1 MVNPT
6 LISLSENELNSDILT
21 GMDMKFTRRELIKSS
36 MAGTLSAGLLLPSL
50 QASAASKKVYKYGA
64 NSLDWYPAKSG
75 SPNAPIVIFVHG
87 GAWALGNR
95 GQVGAKARH
104 FTSQGYNFASVSYT
118 LFPAANAQTQALQVG
133 EAVNWAHANA
143 ARLGGDKNRIALMGH
158 SAGCHLSSL
167 ATLTGAAQPVKAL
180 ICNDT
185 RAYDL
190 PFLAKMSGGAL
201 PALYAPA
208 FRRRKTW
215 GAWSPISY
223 TGLKQQPPTL
233 VAWSGGRGRD
243 KVSKRFANALERDGT
258 EVHRYDGK
266 RRYNH
271 ISINSRMGSERG
283 KLTNAVD
290 TFLADVLNRQT

>member
-1 MVNPT
+1 MA
-6 LISLSENELNSDILT
+6 
-21 GMDMKFTRRELIKSS
+21 MKITRREILKSTV
-36 MAGTLSAGLLLPSL
+36 AGSLSAGLLLPST
-50 QASAASKKVYKYGA
+50 QVQAASKRVYDYGS
-64 NSLDWYPAKSG
+64 NNLDWYPARSG
-75 SPNAPIVIFVHG
+75 AGNSPILIFAHG

-104 FTSQGYNFASVSYT
+104 FTEQGYNFASVSYT
-118 LFPAANAQTQALQVG
+118 LFPRANAQTQALQVG
-133 EAVNWAHANA
+133 EAVNWIHANA
-143 ARLGGDKNRIALMGH
+143 GRLGGDPNRIALMGH

-167 ATLTGAAQPVKAL
+167 ATLTGAAHPVKAL

-190 PFLAKMSGGAL
+190 PFLAKVSGGSL

-208 FRRRKTW
+208 FRRKKMW
-215 GAWSPISY
+215 DAWSPISY

-233 VAWSGGRGRD
+233 VAWSGGHGRD
-243 KVSKRFANALERDGT
+243 KVSKRFADALERDGT

-271 ISINSRMGSERG
+271 LSINSRMGSENG
-283 KLTNAVD
+283 KLTGAVE
-290 TFLADVLNRQT
+290 TFLSDVLNRQT

>member
-1 MVNPT
+1 MN
-6 LISLSENELNSDILT
+6 
-21 GMDMKFTRRELIKSS
+21 FTRREIMRGSL
-36 MAGTLSAGLLLPSL
+36 AGSLSAGFILPST
-50 QASAASKKVYKYGA
+50 QAHAASKYVLDYGS
-64 NSLDWYPAKSG
+64 NKLDWYPAKSNAK
-75 SPNAPIVIFVHG
+75 NAPILIFAHG

-104 FTSQGYNFASVSYT
+104 FTRNGYNFASVSYT
-118 LFPAANAQTQALQVG
+118 LFPAANAQTQALQIG
-133 EAVNWAHANA
+133 EAVNWIRANA
-143 ARLGGDKNRIALMGH
+143 ENLGGDANRIALMGH

-167 ATLTGAAQPVKAL
+167 ATLTGAAHPVKAL

-190 PFLAKMSGGAL
+190 PFLAKVSGGSL

-208 FRRRKTW
+208 FRRRKMW
-215 GAWSPISY
+215 DAWSPISY

-233 VAWSGGRGRD
+233 VAWSGGHGRD
-243 KVSKRFANALERDGT
+243 KVSKRFADALERDGT

-271 ISINSRMGSERG
+271 ISINSRMGSENG
-283 KLTNAVD
+283 KLTGAVE
-290 TFLADVLNRQT
+290 TFLSDVLNRS

>member
-1 MVNPT
+1 
-6 LISLSENELNSDILT
+6 
-21 GMDMKFTRRELIKSS
+21 MKITRREILKNT
-36 MAGTLSAGLLLPSL
+36 MLGTMSASLVLPSL
-50 QASAASKKVYKYGA
+50 NAYAGTKQVFDYGS
-64 NSLDWYPAKSG
+64 NQLDWYPAENNAS
-75 SPNAPIVIFVHG
+75 NAPILIFAHG

-104 FTSQGYNFASVSYT
+104 FTKSGYNFASVSYT

-133 EAVNWAHANA
+133 EAVNWVHANA
-143 ARLGGDKNRIALMGH
+143 TRLNADPNRIALLGH

-167 ATLTGAAQPVKAL
+167 ATLTGAAAPVKAL

-190 PFLAKMSGGAL
+190 PFLAKVSGGSL

-208 FRRRKTW
+208 FRRRKMW
-215 GAWSPISY
+215 DAWSPISY

-243 KVSKRFANALERDGT
+243 KVSKRFADALERDGT

-290 TFLADVLNRQT
+290 TFLADVLNRSA

>member
-1 MVNPT
+1 MA
-6 LISLSENELNSDILT
+6 
-21 GMDMKFTRRELIKSS
+21 MKITRREILKSTV
-36 MAGTLSAGLLLPSL
+36 AGSFSAGLLLPVMEA
-50 QASAASKKVYKYGA
+50 QAASKKVYDYGS
-64 NSLDWYPAKSG
+64 NNLDWYPAKSG
-75 SPNAPIVIFVHG
+75 SQNAPILIFAHG

-104 FTSQGYNFASVSYT
+104 FTEQGYNFASVTYT
-118 LFPAANAQTQALQVG
+118 LFPRANAQTQALQVG
-133 EAVNWAHANA
+133 EAVNWVHANA
-143 ARLGGDKNRIALMGH
+143 TRLGGDPNRIALMGH

-190 PFLAKMSGGAL
+190 PFLAKMSGGSL

-208 FRRRKTW
+208 FRRRKMW
-215 GAWSPISY
+215 DAWSPISY

-243 KVSKRFANALERDGT
+243 KVSKRFADALERDGT

-271 ISINSRMGSERG
+271 LSINRRMGAERG
-283 KLTNAVD
+283 RLTGAVD
-290 TFLADVLNRQT
+290 TFLADVLSRA

>member
-1 MVNPT
+1 MA
-6 LISLSENELNSDILT
+6 
-21 GMDMKFTRRELIKSS
+21 MKFTRRDLMKSS
-36 MAGTLSAGLLLPSL
+36 LAGTLSAGFLLPPL
-50 QASAASKKVYKYGA
+50 QAQAASKQVLNYGS
-64 NSLDWYPAKSG
+64 NNLDWYPAQSNSAK
-75 SPNAPIVIFVHG
+75 APILIFAHG

-104 FTSQGYNFASVSYT
+104 FTKAGYNFASVSYT
-118 LFPAANAQTQALQVG
+118 LFPAANAQTQALQIG
-133 EAVNWAHANA
+133 EAVNWVHANA
-143 ARLGGDKNRIALMGH
+143 AKLGGDPERIALMGH

-167 ATLTGAAQPVKAL
+167 ATLTGAALPVKAL
-180 ICNDT
+180 VCNDT

-190 PFLAKMSGGAL
+190 PFLAEVSGGSL

-208 FRRRKTW
+208 FKRRKMW
-215 GAWSPISY
+215 DAWSPISY

-243 KVSKRFANALERDGT
+243 KVSKHFADALERDGT

-283 KLTNAVD
+283 KLTKAVD
-290 TFLADVLNRQT
+290 TFLADVLNRTA

>member
-1 MVNPT
+1 MEFTRRNIIKYGFAGSVSAG
-6 LISLSENELNSDILT
+6 ISLSASN
-21 GMDMKFTRRELIKSS
+21 
-36 MAGTLSAGLLLPSL
+36 ALSASRRTLN
-50 QASAASKKVYKYGA
+50 YGS
-64 NSLDWYPAKSG
+64 NKLDWYPARNND
-75 SPNAPIVIFVHG
+75 PNAPILIFVHG

-104 FTSQGYNFASVSYT
+104 FTKNGYNFASVSYT

-133 EAVNWAHANA
+133 EAVNWIHANA
-143 ARLGGDKNRIALMGH
+143 KQLGGDPNRIALMGH

-167 ATLTGAAQPVKAL
+167 ATLTGAALPVKAL

-190 PFLAKMSGGAL
+190 PFLAKVSGGSL

-208 FRRRKTW
+208 FSRKKMW
-215 GAWSPISY
+215 DAWSPISY

-233 VAWSGGRGRD
+233 VAWSGGYGRD
-243 KVSKRFANALERDGT
+243 KVSMHFADALERDGT

-271 ISINSRMGSERG
+271 ISINSRMGRERG
-283 KLTNAVD
+283 RLTEAVNG
-290 TFLADVLNRQT
+290 FLLNVLSRA